1 VTPDLVPHTAAT
13 FGEPFSH
20 PQTHPTQAMV
30 NRHPLPITSA
40 PMSRLPRHH
49 PVRHGLEAQRRWHQ
63 ANYDATPSD
72 ANRYQLVRL
81 ERLLE
86 SL

>member
-1 VTPDLVPHTAAT
+1 
-13 FGEPFSH
+13 
-20 PQTHPTQAMV
+20 
-30 NRHPLPITSA
+30 
-40 PMSRLPRHH
+40 MSRLPHHH
-49 PVRHGLEAQRRWHQ
+49 PVRHGLEAQRRKHQ

-86 SL
+86 TL

>member
-1 VTPDLVPHTAAT
+1 
-13 FGEPFSH
+13 
-20 PQTHPTQAMV
+20 MV
-30 NRHPLPITSA
+30 NRQPQPIASA
-40 PMSRLPRHH
+40 PMTRLPRHD
-49 PVRHGLEAQRRWHQ
+49 PVRHGLEVQRRWHQ

-72 ANRYQLVRL
+72 ANRYQLVSL